1 MRIINQRLDQVI
13 RNQATLETKVDQVV
27 RNQATLETK
36 VNQVVRNQATLDG
49 NFTSLKKQLNDNY
62 KAFAKMTVN

>member
-1 MRIINQRLDQVI
+1 MMKAINDLTSEMRIINQRLDQVAK
-13 RNQATLETKVDQVV
+13 NQATLETKVDQVV
-27 RNQATLETK
+27 K
-36 VNQVVRNQATLDG
+36 NQATLDG